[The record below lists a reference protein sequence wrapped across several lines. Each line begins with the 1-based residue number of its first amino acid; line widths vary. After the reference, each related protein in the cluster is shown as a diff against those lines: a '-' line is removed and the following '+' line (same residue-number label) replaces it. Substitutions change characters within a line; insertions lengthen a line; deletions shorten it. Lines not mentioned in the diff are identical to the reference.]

1 MNKFRSLQNKQKG
14 KRMGVAL
21 RSDRIKV
28 FSRTDRN
35 KLSNAVVPNT
45 SDERKKEFQ
54 DRKHA
59 LLSEIINY
67 EKQNFDD
74 WPDGRYFLEATRK
87 EMYKIDDRLD
97 SFLKKK

>member
-1 MNKFRSLQNKQKG
+1 MNKFRTLVNRQKG

-21 RSDRIKV
+21 SGDRIKV
-28 FSRTDRN
+28 LSPASRN
-35 KLSNAVVPNT
+35 KLSSTVSENNT
-45 SDERKKEFQ
+45 DERKKELQ
-54 DRKHA
+54 DKKRA

-87 EMYKIDDRLD
+87 DLYKIDDRLD
-97 SFLKKK
+97 NYLKKK